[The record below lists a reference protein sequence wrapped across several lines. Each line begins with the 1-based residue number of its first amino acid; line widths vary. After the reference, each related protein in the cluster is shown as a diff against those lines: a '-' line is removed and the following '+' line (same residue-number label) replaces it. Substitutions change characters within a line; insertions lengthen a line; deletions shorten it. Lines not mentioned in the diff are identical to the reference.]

1 MFGHADN
8 GRGGGTHAGALDSG
22 GLDDDL
28 NLMIE
33 AEVNEGGPPLPD
45 PSEVAAGKAS
55 SVHGAHDVSRELSSS
70 GPCPAPDEVV
80 QRARAFLAAADVAAS
95 SVRAGCGS
103 GLAATQTY
111 AIRPEEQGC
120 QSAGAGTE
128 RGR

>member
-8 GRGGGTHAGALDSG
+8 GRGGGRHAGALDSG

-33 AEVNEGGPPLPD
+33 AEVNEGGRTA
-45 PSEVAAGKAS
+45 SHVSGRAAL
-55 SVHGAHDVSRELSSS
+55 R
-70 GPCPAPDEVV
+70 

-111 AIRPEEQGC
+111 AIRPEDQGC
-120 QSAGAGTE
+120 QNAGVGTD
-128 RGR
+128 RGQ